1 MTDQPR
7 SVEGVRMADVPR
19 WLGRALLLGALA
31 VAFWL
36 AGSASASAEERPAEP
51 LPALLAAPLDAVPAV
66 VHDVV
71 DLASS
76 AVLEPAVEVLPPAV
90 GEPVSALAGSL
101 VTVPDR
107 LTDEVQPG
115 NPPLP
120 VAVPVAVPA
129 APVAAEPLTPAGAA
143 PLPAPDA
150 VAPAPQHPGTPV
162 TPAAPAAAPLAEAG
176 GAPATPSP
184 AAPVPALPAAGDGTR
199 TTSSGGSDTGPA
211 AVPGATTDVPAP
223 TGTDRSGTSS
233 DAPRGVVVDPTFSP
247 D

>member
-1 MTDQPR
+1 MTDQAR

-51 LPALLAAPLDAVPAV
+51 LPALLAAPLEAVPAV

-71 DLASS
+71 DVASS
-76 AVLEPAVEVLPPAV
+76 AVLEPAVAVLPPAV
-90 GEPVSALAGSL
+90 GEPVPALAGSL

-107 LTDEVQPG
+107 LVDEVQPG

-120 VAVPVAVPA
+120 VAVPVVVPA
-129 APVAAEPLTPAGAA
+129 APVAVEPVTPAVAA

-150 VAPAPQHPGTPV
+150 VAPQHPGTPV

-176 GAPATPSP
+176 NAPATPSP

-211 AVPGATTDVPAP
+211 AVPGATTDVPA
-223 TGTDRSGTSS
+223 TTATDRSGTSS
-233 DAPRGVVVDPTFSP
+233 AAPRGVVVDPSFSP
-247 D
+247 G